1 MKKGKYIIDIQVDN
15 QDANEA
21 IQVTAEKLE
30 DLEQQSTES
39 LEQIDNLSGG
49 LISNFK
55 GVVNMVQGSIKA
67 LKTLKGV
74 LIATGI
80 GAFALAVAS
89 VSKAFTNS
97 EEGQNKFAKLMAQIG
112 VVTGNVFDILEDLG
126 NVLLNYAS
134 ILGNVVTLNFKAAK
148 ESFQDLKG
156 SLGEVV
162 DGVKNFGEETK
173 KEIAIAGDLADARAK
188 ADKIERDLIVDR
200 AEADRLRAD
209 LLEKAVDRDKF
220 STEERISFLE
230 QASAL
235 EEEIT
240 NQEIEL
246 AKIRLNTKI
255 EENKLSGST
264 KEDLQEEA
272 ELRAQVIQLE
282 TARLSKQKEVTS
294 QTIALRNEEKAAR
307 EKEEADQK
315 AKDEKEAAELEAF
328 RIAQREAIAIDEDA
342 KTELLLTKEQERFDK
357 LIAQATELGQST
369 EELEAAKL
377 VSLQNIRD
385 AAQKVKDDKEKAAN
399 DKKLA
404 ADKAQADAEEAIEK
418 QKFDTALQF
427 TSLGIGILAEGS
439 NAAKAL
445 GIAQAIISTY
455 TGAADVLKTAPTL
468 AAKIAGVATV
478 LATGFQQVRAIQ
490 QTQIPVLSVG
500 GVTAAGGAAAPVP
513 QIQPPSF
520 NVVGSSPI
528 NQLTEAIAGQQS
540 QPVRAFVVAGD
551 VTTAQELER
560 NRIRTSALTS
570 ISVPNSAF

>member
-126 NVLLNYAS
+126 NALLNYAS

-307 EKEEADQK
+307 EKDEADQK